1 MKKKILV
8 LGSAGMLGHVVC
20 KYLEELNQ
28 YQIFDASFRN
38 KFRNESNLI
47 NILDKDKL
55 TDLIEKISPDIVINC
70 IGVLIKGSNTDK
82 ANAIYINSYFPH
94 FLSDLIQKMNGRL
107 IHVST
112 DCVFSGAKGGYSE
125 FDSSDA
131 VDIYGKT
138 KSLGEVNNKNDLT
151 FRTSIIGPEL
161 KMQGE
166 GLFHWLMNQTGS
178 IHGFTK
184 VFWSGVTTLELARAI
199 HAAIEENLTG
209 LINISAKQKISKCDL
224 LKKITNIYTLQNVK
238 IIASDD
244 KIVDKSLISVRNDF
258 NFKVKSYDK
267 MLLDL
272 YEFMNQNNE
281 LYGHYFSN
289 K

>member
-1 MKKKILV
+1 
-8 LGSAGMLGHVVC
+8 MLGHVVC
-20 KYLEELNQ
+20 KYLEELNH

-38 KFRNESNLI
+38 KFRRESNLI

-70 IGVLIKGSNTDK
+70 IGVLIRGSNTDT

-94 FLSDLIQKMNGRL
+94 FLSNLIKKKNGRL

-112 DCVFSGAKGGYSE
+112 DCVFSGAKGDYSE
-125 FDSSDA
+125 LDLSDA
-131 VDIYGKT
+131 GDIYGKT

-161 KMQGE
+161 KMEGE
-166 GLFHWLMNQTGS
+166 GLFHWLMKQRDSVN
-178 IHGFTK
+178 GFTK
-184 VFWSGVTTLELARAI
+184 VFWSGVTTLELARII
-199 HAAIEENLTG
+199 HAAIEQNLTG
-209 LINISAKQKISKCDL
+209 LINISAKQKISKYDL
-224 LKKITNIYTLQNVK
+224 LKKITNIYTFPNIK
-238 IIASDD
+238 IVASDD

-258 NFKVKSYDK
+258 NFKLKGYDE
-267 MLLDL
+267 MLLELHD
-272 YEFMNQNNE
+272 FMNLNNE
-281 LYGHYFSN
+281 LYGHYFSA

>member
-1 MKKKILV
+1 
-8 LGSAGMLGHVVC
+8 MLGHVVC
-20 KYLEELNQ
+20 KYLEELNH

-38 KFRNESNLI
+38 KFRRESNLI

-70 IGVLIKGSNTDK
+70 IGVLIRGSNTDT

-94 FLSDLIQKMNGRL
+94 FLSNLIKKKNGRL

-112 DCVFSGAKGGYSE
+112 DCVFSGAKGDYSE
-125 FDSSDA
+125 LDLSDA

-161 KMQGE
+161 KMEGE
-166 GLFHWLMNQTGS
+166 GLFHWLMKQRDSVN
-178 IHGFTK
+178 GFTK
-184 VFWSGVTTLELARAI
+184 VFWSGVTTLELARII
-199 HAAIEENLTG
+199 HAAIEQNLTG
-209 LINISAKQKISKCDL
+209 LINISAKQKISKYDL
-224 LKKITNIYTLQNVK
+224 LKKITNIYTFPNIK
-238 IIASDD
+238 IVASDD

-258 NFKVKSYDK
+258 NFKLKGYDE
-267 MLLDL
+267 MLLELHD
-272 YEFMNQNNE
+272 FMNLNNE
-281 LYGHYFSN
+281 LYGHYFST